1 MLKQK
6 KEIRFTHLMTKEDLA
21 NLLKLSRQM
30 NRTPSDTLR
39 ELVRE
44 KLATSG
50 TGKVLPVFVD
60 PSPDTITKQIH
71 EKVVKSA
78 KEKS

>member
-1 MLKQK
+1 MAKQK

-21 NLLKLSRQM
+21 NLIKLARQM

-50 TGKVLPVFVD
+50 TGKVLPAFID
-60 PSPDTITKQIH
+60 LSPDTITKQVH
-71 EKVVKSA
+71 EKVVKSI